1 MIPFRVEHRSAV
13 VSAQA
18 QGGRDFTI
26 PQPQDPSPQAPPL
39 TPPLPGAPLPQAGSR
54 VGADPFKGL
63 GQAPTG
69 TEFALG
75 AAALVALGLL
85 FLFVRHGVRAHLI
98 NRRASLDAANGA
110 SWMLFSA
117 LTLTAAILV
126 TATVGR
132 LWEQW
137 AGLAAGFTLCLV
149 LFGVAL
155 FLFLRAPDRRR

>member
-1 MIPFRVEHRSAV
+1 VIASRPPSLV
-13 VSAQA
+13 VPAQA
-18 QGGRDFTI
+18 RSDRDFTI
-26 PQPQDPSPQAPPL
+26 PQPRDPNPQA
-39 TPPLPGAPLPQAGSR
+39 PLPGAPLPQT
-54 VGADPFKGL
+54 GARTEANPFKGL

-69 TEFALG
+69 TEIALG
-75 AAALVALGLL
+75 AAALVALALL

-137 AGLAAGFTLCLV
+137 AGLAAGFVLCLV
-149 LFGVAL
+149 LFGAAL